1 MTRQIL
7 FRGKRVDNGEWVE
20 GYYWRDCT
28 NGKHKVTISDM
39 GNDNFVCNEVIPET
53 VGQYAG
59 LCDRNGV
66 KIFEHDIVEMWGK
79 FHEIKFMNG
88 AFEFIK
94 SDSKKQNMIDTTICQ
109 VIGNIH
115 DNKELI

>member
-1 MTRQIL
+1 MREIL
-7 FRGKRVDNGEWVE
+7 FRGKRVDSGEWVE
-20 GYYWRDCT
+20 GDLSRLKT
-28 NGKHKVTISDM
+28 TLKTVF
-39 GNDNFVCNEVIPET
+39 FVNQIEVLPET
-53 VGQYAG
+53 VGQFTG

-66 KIFEHDIVEMWGK
+66 KIFEFDVVEMWDK

-94 SDSKKQNMIDTTICQ
+94 SDGKRQNMIDTTICK